1 MDEYLNKGIKEIITE
16 FPEIESVLND
26 YDIGCGPCT
35 VGICLLKDIVAI
47 HRMSADQEQELMARI
62 AKTIRQEEDIK
73 IPALEK
79 RTEAKPKE
87 FKYSPPIK
95 KLVDEHVLIKR
106 WIALIPKVVND
117 LDVET
122 EEGRQLIRDGVD
134 MIRSYAD
141 KFHHAK
147 EEEILFKYFDENLDI
162 LKVMHEDHTHARGF
176 VKAMFDALESR
187 DQKTIAE
194 NLMAYRDL
202 LTEHIRKEDEI
213 LYPWMDNQ
221 FSTRQVGE
229 LFAKF
234 TEADQQMG
242 FSPDKYEHFI
252 DQLEIKYRK
261 RRIENG
267 RI

>member
-1 MDEYLNKGIKEIITE
+1 MDEFLNNGIKEIINE
-16 FPEIESVLND
+16 FPEVESILND
-26 YDIGCGPCT
+26 YDIGCGPCSI
-35 VGICLLKDIVAI
+35 GICLLKDIVAI
-47 HRMSADQEQELMARI
+47 HRLPEDQEQELMARI
-62 AKTIRQEEDIK
+62 AKTIRSEEDIK

-122 EEGRQLIRDGVD
+122 EEGRQLILKGID

-147 EEEILFKYFDENLDI
+147 EEEILFKYFDENSDI
-162 LKVMHEDHTHARGF
+162 LKVMHEDHTHARGL
-176 VKAMFDALESR
+176 VKAMLDALERR

-221 FSTRQVGE
+221 LSTRQVGE

-234 TEADQQMG
+234 AEADQQMG
-242 FSPDKYEHFI
+242 FSPDKYEHLI
-252 DQLEIKYRK
+252 DQLEIKFEK
-261 RRIENG
+261 RRIEDG